1 MRYENILPIYW
12 SKGFFF
18 GSNLYYID
26 KTLND
31 ILDFM
36 SGFGRCFLRRLVQ
49 RFELT
54 FFIKDKSQDLVKL
67 TDPYPRPVT
76 VPLNIIFSQINSV
89 NHERD
94 ELYRLNILR
103 LYLIKSYRGRCHAL
117 GKPVRGQRTWSN
129 AWTSFNSNRTLR
141 SYIDVVSRQMRGNV
155 KEAKINYKVKA
166 KKYISKKKKR
176 KEVVKKK
183 IIWF

>member
-1 MRYENILPIYW
+1 M
-12 SKGFFF
+12 
-18 GSNLYYID
+18 
-26 KTLND
+26 
-31 ILDFM
+31 
-36 SGFGRCFLRRLVQ
+36 GRCFLRRLVQ

-129 AWTSFNSNRTLR
+129 AWGSYNTNTTLR
-141 SYIDVVSRQMRGNV
+141 GFVSEMRRLIRQNKKV
-155 KEAKINYKVKA
+155 EKINYKVVK
-166 KKYISKKKKR
+166 KKYAFRKKKK
-176 KEVVKKK
+176 KKK
-183 IIWF
+183 KKKK